1 MRRVST
7 SLHRKLGPLLLGL
20 LCFAPLGYSP
30 GTAEAIDMQGSSIVI
45 ELELPNDSGD
55 FGLTT
60 DDERIKDYFN
70 LANCICPDVNFQ
82 VRLTLQDPATSY
94 ESEPVE
100 IWVGDSCD
108 VEPDRIDIRDNSCE
122 KLENGL
128 AEVDVLFEV
137 TRRSIPVYQLLAPNS
152 QACDFVEDQ
161 RSVYALID
169 EGAKGIDGDDYSAP
183 PLEIPFDMRP
193 PPAVDVGSIN
203 GAENAI
209 EINWDLP
216 SSRQDDI
223 RFIQVLCARADDSE
237 LPDVDGFPLVSNT
250 SQAKFLTSLMACDDD
265 SDGAHP
271 TAISVASSARLG
283 PPQPD
288 AGIVDAGIVDAGVA
302 PDAGTGPDAGVIDET
317 LPMSLYNLD
326 PKTICGETAGTST
339 NVRVQGL
346 ENGVE
351 YRIVL
356 LMIDDAQNA
365 TALDLGTH
373 TPAPVLDG
381 WEHYQESGGN
391 ADGGYCFVAT
401 ATYGNYDHPFVKIL
415 RTFRDE
421 TLAHNAW
428 GRGFIE
434 WYYDN
439 SPALAAFI
447 AEHSVVRAASYL
459 LLAPLVVFAAVLEY
473 TTLLGKFAL
482 LLAFGL
488 AVFMRRRRRANP
500 TPRRTGR
507 APARTRALVAMAT
520 ILLLVGFSATA
531 NAQPYWDELNDDLDV
546 GDSTPNWNLD
556 IKLGPYHPAI
566 DDNVSGGNKPFEE
579 FFGNEYQLMYV
590 VSLDRFFS
598 FPMGQ
603 LGITGSLGF
612 SRQSAKAFA
621 LDSSGNT
628 IPDPDNGGLPTRAE
642 GDSSTFTLIPTSIGA
657 VYRFTAL
664 DDEYRIPLVPYGKL
678 ALSYYIWKFTAPD
691 GNTSESPTT
700 GCPAP
705 GPGADCEGN
714 LARGGSFG
722 YQATLGIAVRAER
735 IDPGAALALRNEMGV
750 EHAGF
755 FIEAQLAVVDGFGS
769 DKKLSV
775 GDTNWFAGINFEF

>member
-1 MRRVST
+1 
-7 SLHRKLGPLLLGL
+7 
-20 LCFAPLGYSP
+20 
-30 GTAEAIDMQGSSIVI
+30 
-45 ELELPNDSGD
+45 
-55 FGLTT
+55 
-60 DDERIKDYFN
+60 
-70 LANCICPDVNFQ
+70 
-82 VRLTLQDPATSY
+82 
-94 ESEPVE
+94 
-100 IWVGDSCD
+100 
-108 VEPDRIDIRDNSCE
+108 
-122 KLENGL
+122 
-128 AEVDVLFEV
+128 
-137 TRRSIPVYQLLAPNS
+137 
-152 QACDFVEDQ
+152 
-161 RSVYALID
+161 
-169 EGAKGIDGDDYSAP
+169 
-183 PLEIPFDMRP
+183 MRP
-193 PPAVDVGSIN
+193 PPAVDISSIN

-223 RFIQVLCARADDSE
+223 RFIQVLCARADGSE
-237 LPDVDGFPLVSNT
+237 LPDVDGFPLESNT

-265 SDGAHP
+265 SDNAHP

-288 AGIVDAGIVDAGVA
+288 AGIVDAGIVDAGIVDA
-302 PDAGTGPDAGVIDET
+302 GSPDAGTADAGTGPDAGVIDET
-317 LPMSLYNLD
+317 LPTSLYNLD
-326 PKTICGETAGTST
+326 PKTICGETTGTST

-401 ATYGNYDHPFVKIL
+401 ATYGNYNHPFVKIL

-421 TLAHNAW
+421 TLAHSAW
-428 GRGFIE
+428 GRGFID

-447 AEHSVVRAASYL
+447 AEHPVVRAASYL

-488 AVFMRRRRRANP
+488 AVFGRRRRRAAP
-500 TPRRTGR
+500 TLR
-507 APARTRALVAMAT
+507 ATTTRPPARTRALVALASL
-520 ILLLVGFSATA
+520 LLLVGFSATA
-531 NAQPYWDELNDDLDV
+531 NAQPYWDELNEDLDRE
-546 GDSTPNWNLD
+546 DSTPNWNLE

-566 DDNVSGGNKPFEE
+566 DANVSGGAKPFEE
-579 FFGNEYQLMYV
+579 FFGNEYQLMTV

-621 LDSSGNT
+621 LDSNGNT
-628 IPDPDNGGLPTRAE
+628 IPDPDNNGLPTRAD
-642 GDSSTFTLIPTSIGA
+642 GDTSTFTLIPTSIGA
-657 VYRFTAL
+657 VYRFTEL
-664 DDEYRIPLVPYGKL
+664 DDKYGIPLVPYGKL
-678 ALSYYIWKFTAPD
+678 ALSYYLWKFTAPD

-705 GPGADCEGN
+705 GPGSDCEGN

-722 YQATLGIAVRAER
+722 YQATIGIAVRAER
-735 IDPGAALALRNEMGV
+735 IDPGAALSLRNEKGV
-750 EHAGF
+750 ELAGF
-755 FIEAQLAVVDGFGS
+755 FLEAQLAVVDGFGS